1 MGAGKGLPSGCQSP
15 PSERTVS
22 SQGWKRLGR
31 ECLVPPCLGAPGL
44 HPHAP
49 RHLGDRDGGAGE
61 GAAPGGRRP
70 PLRVHPSRERA
81 GTEGQRRGMVRG
93 PAGLGAAAA
102 RPHLPV
108 HLVRVTLGAC
118 RGPRKGGRR
127 RSPGGGGR
135 GRVEPPAAPTG
146 WSPPRATGHGEAV
159 GCPGKSHLYLSSTC
173 CMPGP
178 VQSP

>member
-1 MGAGKGLPSGCQSP
+1 MAEQVKGQLQGAGGHHSGCTP
-15 PSERTVS
+15 AESEQARRDRGG
-22 SQGWKRLGR
+22 GWC
-31 ECLVPPCLGAPGL
+31 E
-44 HPHAP
+44 
-49 RHLGDRDGGAGE
+49 
-61 GAAPGGRRP
+61 
-70 PLRVHPSRERA
+70 
-81 GTEGQRRGMVRG
+81 G

-127 RSPGGGGR
+127 RSPGSGGR